1 MNISRAT
8 LQRRRFLQSG
18 SVLGF
23 GALSA
28 LCAGRKLLHLPRH
41 LAATKQQGLVTLAP
55 PNPNP
60 NPTPTP
66 TQNLADQQEPP
77 SFPDAP
83 LETEPNPPTG
93 RPLELEESFRDFLLS
108 LGLRHLSAEEIIDP
122 HRGVMDGVEN
132 TLPPV
137 KLWEKLSPTL
147 KVADELRERLQT
159 PLCRITSGY
168 RSPSYNA
175 KVPGAVKG
183 SYHTRNQ
190 ALDLVYF
197 CSPKKAF
204 DTALQLRRE
213 GFFRGGIGL
222 YPTFI
227 HLDTRGYAAT
237 WRRV

>member
-23 GALSA
+23 GAISS
-28 LCAGRKLLHLPRH
+28 LCAGRKLLQLPTHLG
-41 LAATKQQGLVTLAP
+41 ATRRQSPASPVP
-55 PNPNP
+55 S
-60 NPTPTP
+60 TPDL
-66 TQNLADQQEPP
+66 NLADQQESPLP
-77 SFPDAP
+77 VPDAP
-83 LETEPNPPTG
+83 WETEPSPPLG
-93 RPLELEESFRDFLLS
+93 RPLELEDSFRDFLLT
-108 LGLRHLSAEEIIDP
+108 LNLRHLSAEEIIDP
-122 HRGVMDGVEN
+122 HRGVLGGVEN

-137 KLWEKLSPTL
+137 KLWEKLAPTL

-159 PLCRITSGY
+159 PMCRITSGY
-168 RSPSYNA
+168 RSPRYNA

-197 CSPKKAF
+197 CSPRKAF
-204 DTALQLRRE
+204 DAALQLRRE
-213 GFFRGGIGL
+213 GFFRGGVGL

-237 WRRV
+237 WRKV

>member
-28 LCAGRKLLHLPRH
+28 LCAGRKLLHIPRH
-41 LAATKQQGLVTLAP
+41 LEATQQQGLVTLAP
-55 PNPNP
+55 S
-60 NPTPTP
+60 TPTH
-66 TQNLADQQEPP
+66 NFADQQEPP
-77 SFPDAP
+77 LPFHDAP
-83 LETEPNPPTG
+83 LETEPKPPTG
-93 RPLELEESFRDFLLS
+93 RPLELEESFRDFLLT
-108 LGLRHLSAEEIIDP
+108 LDLRHLSAEEIIDP

-237 WRRV
+237 WRRG

>member
-28 LCAGRKLLHLPRH
+28 LCAGHKLLHLPRH
-41 LAATKQQGLVTLAP
+41 LEATQQQGLVTLAP
-55 PNPNP
+55 S
-60 NPTPTP
+60 TSTH
-66 TQNLADQQEPP
+66 NLADQQEPP
-77 SFPDAP
+77 VPFPDAP

-93 RPLELEESFRDFLLS
+93 RPLELEESFRDFLLT
-108 LGLRHLSAEEIIDP
+108 LDLRHLSAEEIIDP
-122 HRGVMDGVEN
+122 HRGIMDGVEN